1 MSVPNRQRGAGPCAR
16 IKSERSEARGW
27 WERCNDV
34 EGSVSISAGVFAT
47 LTTYAG
53 MAEPQV
59 RKDRHVKYY
68 LRCLKT
74 FLPQPYISNDSNRG
88 LLAFFTIAG
97 LDLLDALETTTTPEE
112 RRGYINWIY
121 HCQVAT
127 GGFRGFT
134 GTDFGAERHN
144 TENEVW
150 DPANVAATF
159 LLLVTLLIL
168 GDDLSRVN
176 RRGCLQWLPSLQ
188 REDGSFGELIS
199 VDGRIA
205 GGHDLRFCYCAA
217 GIRYILRGGNGRDV
231 DDIKDVDIEKL
242 LSFIEECQNYD
253 GGMAE
258 SPFCEAHAGLTYCAI
273 GALSFLDRLSPG
285 IRKVKIFCPNTTEFE
300 SLVQWLVQRQ
310 TTTWNTED
318 VEEEETAKDEVQQL
332 QRDVASLS
340 VNDRID
346 SLSDLNPPE
355 GDLLRYAGFNG
366 RLNKVADTCYCFWV
380 AGTLAMMDRLHLVDS
395 AGIRNYLLEK
405 TQHIVGG
412 FGKTVGEPPDLLHSY
427 LGLVSLSLLNEPGL
441 ESVDAALCASKRT
454 MQRLKSLPWWN
465 GRDTVA

>member
-1 MSVPNRQRGAGPCAR
+1 
-16 IKSERSEARGW
+16 
-27 WERCNDV
+27 
-34 EGSVSISAGVFAT
+34 
-47 LTTYAG
+47 
-53 MAEPQV
+53 MAEPEV

-121 HCQVAT
+121 HCQVSS

-134 GTDFGAERHN
+134 GTDFGAERH
-144 TENEVW
+144 TPENEVW

-159 LLLVTLLIL
+159 LFLVTLLIL

-205 GGHDLRFCYCAA
+205 GGHDLRFCHCAA
-217 GIRYILRGGNGRDV
+217 GIRYILRGENGRDV

-242 LSFIEECQNYD
+242 LSFIENCQNYD

-258 SPFCEAHAGLTYCAI
+258 SPFCEAHAGLSYCAI
-273 GALSFLDRLSPG
+273 GALSFLDQISPG
-285 IRKVKIFCPNTTEFE
+285 IRKVNVFTPHTTEFE
-300 SLVQWLVQRQ
+300 SLLQWLVLRQ
-310 TTTWNTED
+310 TTTWNTEED
-318 VEEEETAKDEVQQL
+318 AEEEESHENTHDEVQQL
-332 QRDVASLS
+332 QRDVAALS
-340 VNDRID
+340 FDDRIS
-346 SLSDLNPPE
+346 SLP
-355 GDLLRYAGFNG
+355 DLLPPGADLLKYAGFNG
-366 RLNKVADTCYCFWV
+366 RENKVADTCYCFWV
-380 AGTLAMMDRLHLVDS
+380 SGTLAMMGRLDLVDS
-395 AGIRNYLLEK
+395 AGNRNYLLEK

-427 LGLVSLSLLNEPGL
+427 LGLVTLALLNEPGL
-441 ESVDAALCASKRT
+441 EGVDAALCASKRT
-454 MQRLKSLPWWN
+454 MQRLKSLPWWH
-465 GRDTVA
+465 GSHTDA